1 MTTRAK
7 VSAACATVVLAV
19 AGLATAYDREPPDL
33 GMTIDEVRTEW
44 PPVVG
49 GNVPT
54 FVTLT
59 NRTPRPVRLLGNH
72 VMACGNNVCYAAKFL
87 SPKTLAPGESVI
99 ANPGALT
106 FAFTGVTDDS
116 RCPTNALIQCVW
128 AGSARVSLRVTG
140 RNGSRDVTIETMPLR
155 DTVTVDRFLVRLVT
169 VAPAKLTTAP
179 IPAASYRATLRVTT
193 K

>member
-1 MTTRAK
+1 MTATVPLRGRPLAIPFGFAF
-7 VSAACATVVLAV
+7 SAALFAASVLSACASANDPSLTLPASPNVAV
-19 AGLATAYDREPPDL
+19 Q
-33 GMTIDEVRTEW
+33 M
-44 PPVVG
+44 G
-49 GNVPT
+49 GD
-54 FVTLT
+54 F
-59 NRTPRPVRLLGNH
+59 
-72 VMACGNNVCYAAKFL
+72 
-87 SPKTLAPGESVI
+87 TLAPGESVI